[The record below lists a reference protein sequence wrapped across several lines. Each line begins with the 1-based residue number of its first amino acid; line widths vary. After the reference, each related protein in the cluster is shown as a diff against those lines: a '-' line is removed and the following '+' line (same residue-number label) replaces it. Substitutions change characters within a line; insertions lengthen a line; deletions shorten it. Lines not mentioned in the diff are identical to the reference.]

1 MACAWKPKVSG
12 LNPAGSSAQSS
23 ARCSN
28 QPANVQVSV
37 KRVEAVES
45 VYEIPPPSSVLRIV
59 NIRER
64 RLQKKI
70 QRRYSPYAELFWI
83 ACFIETRSLIP
94 FAKGASAKNF
104 CHAQRISAVGS
115 AGGLG
120 ESVKKEKYKT
130 KIFFRMLNEVLKSFK
145 K

>member
-1 MACAWKPKVSG
+1 MACAWKPKVLG
-12 LNPAGSSAQSS
+12 LNPAGSSVQSS

-28 QPANVQVSV
+28 QPANVRVSV

-45 VYEIPPPSSVLRIV
+45 VYEIPPSTVLRIV

-70 QRRYSPYAELFWI
+70 QRRYSLYAELFWI

-104 CHAQRISAVGS
+104 CHVQRISAVGS
-115 AGGLG
+115 AGELG
-120 ESVKKEKYKT
+120 ESVKKEKFVT